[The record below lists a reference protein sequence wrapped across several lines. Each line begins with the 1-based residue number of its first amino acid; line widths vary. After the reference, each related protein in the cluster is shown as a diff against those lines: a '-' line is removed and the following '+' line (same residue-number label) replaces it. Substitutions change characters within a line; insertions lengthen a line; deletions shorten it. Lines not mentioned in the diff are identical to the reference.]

1 MHAVAWWCWRTAALG
16 CAMGL
21 AAAGCFAAP
30 YTPAGDDEIVERL
43 PYRLGAPARELRQML
58 ARQPEQL
65 PLALQVAREALLR
78 ARVQGD
84 PRELGSVQAAL
95 APWWQQPAPPAAVRL
110 LRASVHQSRHEFAL
124 ALADLD
130 ALLADRGLPPA
141 LLAQAA
147 LDRAAVLQVQGEFKR
162 AQQTCAALVD
172 GPAAALGPAVT
183 LPARACVAELR
194 SLQGQASAASAELAA
209 LASQPGAG
217 GWLALVRA
225 ELAQRMG
232 DTAAAE
238 RLFRQA
244 LAQQGDV
251 YTQAAWA
258 DWLLEHGRAAEVLAL
273 VQAEDALLPDA
284 LLLRRARALQRLGDP
299 RAAAAATR
307 LAQRFEAS
315 RQRGDP
321 PHAREE
327 ALHALELG
335 ADPQRALR
343 LAQLQWQLQKEPADA
358 LLLLRAAWAAGQPEA
373 AEPVRRFV
381 QQTGLVDARLARA
394 ELQGSR

>member
-1 MHAVAWWCWRTAALG
+1 
-16 CAMGL
+16 
-21 AAAGCFAAP
+21 
-30 YTPAGDDEIVERL
+30 
-43 PYRLGAPARELRQML
+43 
-58 ARQPEQL
+58 
-65 PLALQVAREALLR
+65 
-78 ARVQGD
+78 
-84 PRELGSVQAAL
+84 
-95 APWWQQPAPPAAVRL
+95 
-110 LRASVHQSRHEFAL
+110 
-124 ALADLD
+124 
-130 ALLADRGLPPA
+130 
-141 LLAQAA
+141 
-147 LDRAAVLQVQGEFKR
+147 
-162 AQQTCAALVD
+162 
-172 GPAAALGPAVT
+172 
-183 LPARACVAELR
+183 
-194 SLQGQASAASAELAA
+194 
-209 LASQPGAG
+209 
-217 GWLALVRA
+217 
-225 ELAQRMG
+225 
-232 DTAAAE
+232 
-238 RLFRQA
+238 
-244 LAQQGDV
+244 
-251 YTQAAWA
+251 
-258 DWLLEHGRAAEVLAL
+258 
-273 VQAEDALLPDA
+273 